1 MTPLIEAAGLTKH
14 FPVRV
19 GTLLHRHSIPLRAV
33 DDVALRVFA
42 GETLG
47 LVGESAAANPRWV
60 AC

>member
-33 DDVALRVFA
+33 DDVALRVFS

-47 LVGESAAANPRWV
+47 LVGEIGRAHV
-60 AC
+60 